1 MFSAPSIF
9 GAPFFRWVTMPSK
22 INLYSEAA
30 SDISTPPTG
39 SKTIFLDE
47 GSYAFQVKSD
57 DGSVQPLEQVLSNNL
72 PQPIG
77 TASAGTGTAAA
88 REDHVHALGS
98 SSIGTTAIANGAVTN
113 AKLANVS
120 PNTIKSNATGSVAAP
135 SDFTV
140 NAQSLLGRAAGNITN
155 ILVSANKIVGRL
167 SAGDLG
173 ALDLT
178 DYAATILS
186 AADAT
191 AAQAVLALVPGTNVQ
206 AYDATLQALA
216 GLTITAN
223 SLTIGTGADAFSQ
236 TSFAANTL
244 PARASTGN
252 LEAKPVSDYTLS
264 LLDLV
269 GDASWRT
276 GLGLAAGGA
285 GDIWVEKAGDTM
297 TGGLVLA
304 PGTTSLVPLKFQAGA
319 APLSPTVF
327 DAWHDGT
334 SITVGG
340 GLKILGNAGIYTANY
355 TVGASLSGIGFA
367 GTFPSGVSFNN
378 VFRAEASLD
387 PGGTTN
393 TCGVLGEL
401 VITGTNTTASS
412 LIGFRGNAVV
422 SGTSGTLGSITA
434 FAGVIRLNN
443 AMALADPEVFRAQ
456 LQLQGSGNIT
466 GTATYYNVTSG
477 GVSSGEI
484 TGSQIGYNVSNAGRA
499 GSANFTGFRMLAQ
512 TAGSGFVRG
521 LDLRQAAGTNQ
532 WNLYLEGTAQNY
544 IAGLLGLGATVPTA
558 VIDIGASTT
567 ARASARIRSGTA
579 PSAPNTG
586 DIWSDGTNLVVNGL
600 NILASAYR
608 VGANQVL
615 SSRKTGW
622 TAATGTATRT
632 TFDTATV
639 TLPELAERVKA
650 LIDDFISHGAIGT

>member
-1 MFSAPSIF
+1 MAIPGIRRKRIAESLMAPSADGTFLNEVVSADRIAIILNDHLGNQYPILPTPLDNLTATTDPTVNDDGGDGYSQGSKWYNQSSKEIF
-9 GAPFFRWVTMPSK
+9 LLIDASVGAAVWAKTTLTIDELGSMA
-22 INLYSEAA
+22 LQDA
-30 SDISTPPTG
+30 SAVNITGGDISGVTITG
-39 SKTIFLDE
+39 ATVA
-47 GSYAFQVKSD
+47 GY
-57 DGSVQPLEQVLSNNL
+57 QPL
-72 PQPIG
+72 
-77 TASAGTGTAAA
+77 
-88 REDHVHALGS
+88 
-98 SSIGTTAIANGAVTN
+98 
-113 AKLANVS
+113 
-120 PNTIKSNATGSVAAP
+120 
-135 SDFTV
+135 
-140 NAQSLLGRAAGNITN
+140 
-155 ILVSANKIVGRL
+155 
-167 SAGDLG
+167 
-173 ALDLT
+173 
-178 DYAATILS
+178 
-186 AADAT
+186 
-191 AAQAVLALVPGTNVQ
+191 
-206 AYDATLQALA
+206 DATLTALA
-216 GLTITAN
+216 GLTIAAN

-236 TSFAANTL
+236 VTFAANTL
-244 PARASTGN
+244 PARAGTGD
-252 LEAKPVSDYTLS
+252 LEAKPISDFSIGALNY
-264 LLDLV
+264 
-269 GDASWRT
+269 ASEAAWRT

-355 TVGASLSGIGFA
+355 TVGASLSGVGFA

-615 SSRKTGW
+615 GSRKTGW
-622 TAATGTATRT
+622 TAPTGTATRT

-650 LIDDFISHGAIGT
+650 LIDDLISHGAIGA